1 MINLLLTLA
10 IVLVLA
16 VVGVK
21 LFQQWRAE
29 RARPG
34 RSLASAIPIENYA
47 DIDVTVRLQSCPC
60 GGRYAIRG
68 EGPVAGARRPLRTTH
83 LECRRCNRE
92 RVLYFDLTDLK
103 H

>member
-10 IVLVLA
+10 LGIVLVWCAARMLR
-16 VVGVK
+16 
-21 LFQQWRAE
+21 QWRTE

-47 DIDVTVRLQSCPC
+47 DIDVTVRSQSCSC
-60 GGRYAIRG
+60 GGRYTIRG
-68 EGPVAGARRPLRTTH
+68 EGPVAGSPRPLRTTH
-83 LECRRCNRE
+83 LECRRCSRE
-92 RVLYFDLTDLK
+92 RVLYFDLSDLK